1 MRSGSRWG
9 SGTSRNLSGAGTL
22 AVMGSKAKAAGVA
35 GLAVVAGTAW
45 ERLRPSACPYAQRW
59 LLYFPRP
66 WLTPGGLA
74 RILEPRPGERLLE
87 VGPGTGV
94 YALPMAERVA
104 PGGSVA
110 GLDLQQKMLDDLERR
125 AARAA
130 TTNLELRQGDAT
142 ALPYEDASVD
152 GAFLVTVLGEVP
164 DRNAALRELRRVL
177 RPGGR
182 VVFGE
187 TALDPHLMTLGA
199 LKREAQAAGLRFE
212 RHLGVPPLGFYA
224 RFSVV

>member
-1 MRSGSRWG
+1 M
-9 SGTSRNLSGAGTL
+9 GT
-22 AVMGSKAKAAGVA
+22 KAKVGAAA
-35 GLAVVAGTAW
+35 AFALAAGTAW
-45 ERLRPSACPYAQRW
+45 ERMRPSACPYAQRW
-59 LLYFPRP
+59 LLHFPRP
-66 WLTPGGLA
+66 WLTPGRLA
-74 RILEPRPGERLLE
+74 EILEPQVGERLLE

-94 YALPMAERVA
+94 YALPMAGRVG
-104 PGGSVA
+104 PSGTVA
-110 GLDLQQKMLDDLERR
+110 GLDLQQQMLDNLDRR
-125 AARAA
+125 AARASA
-130 TTNLELRQGDAT
+130 SNLELRQGDAT

-224 RFSVV
+224 RFSAV